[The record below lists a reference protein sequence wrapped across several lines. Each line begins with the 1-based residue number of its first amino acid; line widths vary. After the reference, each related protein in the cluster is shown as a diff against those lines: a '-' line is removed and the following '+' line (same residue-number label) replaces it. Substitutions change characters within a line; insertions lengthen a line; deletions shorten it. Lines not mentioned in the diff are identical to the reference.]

1 VLSGAI
7 LAAAGVGLWHIPSV
21 LAEDAVVID
30 GQDPLDDAD
39 GGMPSSNPR
48 VKSTLAA
55 HPDQFVVLCVAG
67 CAGAPTR
74 IVQMLP
80 KPVRARTAEFLPSAA
95 GPEDKAKRAM
105 GRFAADEG
113 DDVVCIAG
121 CAGKPGQVVQR
132 NLDLPPRVIAKP
144 KDETSDAA
152 PQPPAPTPDKGPE
165 PLDIHP

>member
-1 VLSGAI
+1 VLAGAM
-7 LAAAGVGLWHIPSV
+7 LAAAGVGLWHIPAV

-30 GQDPLDDAD
+30 GQDPFDAAG

-48 VKSTLAA
+48 VKSILAS

-67 CAGAPTR
+67 CGGGNAR

-95 GPEDKAKRAM
+95 GPEDNGKRAK
-105 GRFAADEG
+105 GRFTADES
-113 DDVVCIAG
+113 DDVVCVAG
-121 CAGKPGQVVQR
+121 CAGKGGQVVQR
-132 NLDLPPRVIAKP
+132 NLDLPPPIIAKP
-144 KDETSDAA
+144 KDETSNAA
-152 PQPPAPTPDKGPE
+152 PQPPAPTPDKRLE